1 MIQYALIAALFAA
14 SSFSGAWYVQGLRWK
29 ENVAEIE
36 AEHREELASI
46 KQLADFQFKEMSKN
60 HVLALQKA
68 VTKQATLSRD
78 AVATRDALVRL
89 SSASEDAIRASRTSA
104 EACYAAA
111 DTFRIVFNDCA
122 KEYEQMGKEAQGHV
136 IDKQTLIDSAS
147 STGN

>member
-1 MIQYALIAALFAA
+1 MIHYILLFAFVA
-14 SSFSGAWYVQGLRWK
+14 VSAFSSAWYVQSLRWE
-29 ENVAEIE
+29 ENVSLIE
-36 AEHREELASI
+36 AEHKEELASI
-46 KQLADFQFKEMSKN
+46 KDLADTQFKKMSKN

-78 AVATRDALVRL
+78 AVASRDALIRL
-89 SSASEDAIRASRTSA
+89 SDASEDAILASRASA

-111 DTFRIVFNDCA
+111 DTFRVVFNDCA

-136 IDKQTLIDSAS
+136 IDKQTLIDFAS

>member
-1 MIQYALIAALFAA
+1 MIHYVLIGAFVALSTF
-14 SSFSGAWYVQGLRWK
+14 SSAWYVQGLRWK

-36 AEHREELASI
+36 AEHREELVSI
-46 KQLADFQFKEMSKN
+46 KQLADYQFKEMSKN

-78 AVATRDALVRL
+78 AVATRDTLVRL
-89 SSASEDAIRASRTSA
+89 SSASEDAIRAARTST